1 MCGTSAPIA
10 PVDRVLRDGST
21 VRIRPATPEDRVRVE
36 RYLIELSPE
45 SRRLRFHS
53 AVVDVG
59 EIAAQAVDVGPPT
72 HVTILALT
80 GGDEGA
86 VVGGAQY
93 FRIDDVRAEVSVSV
107 SDRVQR
113 RGLGSLLIG
122 QLAESA
128 RDNGITTFLAEVL
141 PENHPMIAVFRAS
154 GFSRRIRALPGS
166 IEPVR
171 SGHDH

>member
-1 MCGTSAPIA
+1 VRGTSAPIA
-10 PVDRVLRDGST
+10 PVDRVLRDAST

-53 AVVDVG
+53 SVVDVG
-59 EIAAQAVDVGPPT
+59 EIAAQAVDVDPPT
-72 HVTILALT
+72 HVTLLALT
-80 GGDEGA
+80 RGDEGA

-93 FRIDDVRAEVSVSV
+93 FRIDDVRAEVSV

-128 RDNGITTFLAEVL
+128 RDNGITPFLVEVL